1 MIDIGKKP
9 DTRRIA
15 VAQGV
20 LRLKQGTAALVREG
34 RVEKGNALETARAA
48 GLLAIKQAPHLI
60 PHCHP
65 IPITKAGITFDVQ
78 DDSVTATCTV
88 ETIGK
93 TGCEM
98 DALVGCGVALITL
111 LDMVKKYEKEDD
123 YANTRL
129 ELRIIKKEKHK
140 L

>member
-9 DTRRIA
+9 DTQRIA

-20 LRLKQGTAALVREG
+20 LRLKQSTVALIKER
-34 RVEKGNALETARAA
+34 RVEKGDALETARAA

-65 IPITKAGITFDVQ
+65 IPITKADIGFALQ
-78 DDSVTATCTV
+78 SDSVTATCTV

-98 DALVGCGVALITL
+98 DALVGCSATLITL
-111 LDMVKKYEKEDD
+111 LDMVKKHEKEGD

-129 ELRIIKKEKHK
+129 ELGIIKKEKHR